1 MGFFDFLKPKSK
13 INVSITTHEPSKN
26 EIANQYADYCKTQA
40 EKRHNEQEVRAQNN
54 FLELSADDLTDEKG
68 LKPTEILMLTYLEKY
83 SSGKPIAKFWH
94 YDYGVDDVWSIIKKL
109 ESMGFAENGKLT
121 EKGKAEIKDNE
132 YVYFW
137 HRKSFAKYA
146 FTLPEFCRA
155 VNARRDMSY
164 RDLIWGQLNK
174 TYMEFFTSPK
184 KCREIR
190 YIMYEFL
197 DDEKNYVQAFSMLLQ
212 IPFFDMN
219 SSYPFVSPSVMREL
233 KKMQKKTDFT
243 EVDVFNMANDSYK
256 KMLVEKHVVSPIDAA
271 GVVTSYI
278 FGKDALV
285 QRTLA
290 SYDID
295 YSRLFWGA

>member
-1 MGFFDFLKPKSK
+1 MGFFDFLKPKPK
-13 INVSITTHEPSKN
+13 VNVSITTHEPTKD
-26 EIANQYADYCKTQA
+26 EIAKQYAGYCKTQA

-54 FLELSADDLTDEKG
+54 FLELSANDLADEKG

-146 FTLPEFCRA
+146 FSLPEFCRA
-155 VNARRDMSY
+155 VNARRDMPY

-174 TYMEFFTSPK
+174 AYIESFTSPQ

-197 DDEKNYVQAFSMLLQ
+197 DDEKNYVQAFSMLLE

-243 EVDVFNMANDSYK
+243 EEDVFNMANGSYK
-256 KMLVEKHVVSPIDAA
+256 RMFVKKQVVPPIDAA

-295 YSRLFWGA
+295 YSRLFWGV

>member
-1 MGFFDFLKPKSK
+1 MGFFDFLKPKPK
-13 INVSITTHEPSKN
+13 VNISITTHEPSKN

-40 EKRHNEQEVRAQNN
+40 EKRYNEQEVRAQNN

-155 VNARRDMSY
+155 VNARRDMPY
-164 RDLIWGQLNK
+164 RDLIWGRLN
-174 TYMEFFTSPK
+174 EIHLASFTSPQ
-184 KCREIR
+184 KCRELR

-197 DDEKNYVQAFSMLLQ
+197 NDEKNYVQAFSMLLE

-233 KKMQKKTDFT
+233 KKMKKKTDFT
-243 EVDVFNMANDSYK
+243 EEDVFNMANDSYK
-256 KMLVEKHVVSPIDAA
+256 KTLVKKQVVPPIDAA

>member
-26 EIANQYADYCKTQA
+26 EIAKQYADYCKTQA
-40 EKRHNEQEVRAQNN
+40 EKRHSEQEVRAQNN

-109 ESMGFAENGKLT
+109 ESMAFAENGKLT

-155 VNARRDMSY
+155 VNASRDMPY

-174 TYMEFFTSPK
+174 TYMAFFTSPK

-197 DDEKNYVQAFSMLLQ
+197 DDEKNYMQAFSMLLQ

-243 EVDVFNMANDSYK
+243 EEDVFNMANDSYK

>member
-1 MGFFDFLKPKSK
+1 MGFFDFLKPKPK
-13 INVSITTHEPSKN
+13 VNVSIVTRDPSKN

-155 VNARRDMSY
+155 VNSRRDMPY

-174 TYMEFFTSPK
+174 TYLAFFTSPK

-197 DDEKNYVQAFSMLLQ
+197 DDEKNYMQAFSMLLQ

-243 EVDVFNMANDSYK
+243 EEDVFNMANDSYK
-256 KMLVEKHVVSPIDAA
+256 KMLVEKQVVTPIDAA